1 MKEKYIRVGFKDYN
15 GFYTGNYIYKDE
27 TKTGLQKGDLVKP
40 KSYLNDN
47 LLDDGKILE
56 TDISNE
62 RVEEA
67 KRYYDIVSIR
77 YGYRRID

>member
-1 MKEKYIRVGFKDYN
+1 MKDRYIRVGFKDYN

-27 TKTGLQKGDLVKP
+27 TKTGLQEGDLVKP

-47 LLDDGKILE
+47 LLDAGKILE